1 MEAFGLAELSAAEVA
16 VITTA
21 FAIVAA
27 LLTIMI
33 MKNRDRRLAK
43 KAQASPQGWN
53 QQVVPQ
59 PAVQAGA
66 VTGVAPMVIPGYCP
80 NCGTATRP
88 MASFCD
94 RCGRRL
100 LQG

>member
-1 MEAFGLAELSAAEVA
+1 MEAIGLAELSAAEIA

-27 LLTIMI
+27 LLTIII
-33 MKNRDRRLAK
+33 MKDRDRRLAK
-43 KAQASPQGWN
+43 KAQASPQARD

-59 PAVQAGA
+59 PTAQAG
-66 VTGVAPMVIPGYCP
+66 VVIGVAPMAIPGYCP
-80 NCGTATRP
+80 NCGMATRP

-94 RCGRRL
+94 KCGRRL